1 MRIVATDRSVVTI
14 TATRHEI
21 TTIVAAA
28 RMALQLINAD
38 VNAPADAR
46 AQLTSALRRYD
57 AAIARA
63 TTTHNGPTP
72 VPSE

>member
-1 MRIVATDRSVVTI
+1 MRIVSADRSVITI

-28 RMALQLINAD
+28 RMALDLINAD

-46 AQLTSALRRYD
+46 FQLTRALRQYD

-63 TTTHNGPTP
+63 TTTANGSTP
-72 VPSE
+72 VAPE

>member
-1 MRIVATDRSVVTI
+1 MRIAAADRSVIAI

-28 RMALQLINAD
+28 RMALEIINAD
-38 VNAPADAR
+38 VNAPAGAR
-46 AQLTSALRRYD
+46 TQLGRALRQYD

-63 TTTHNGPTP
+63 TATHNGSIP
-72 VPSE
+72 VE

>member
-1 MRIVATDRSVVTI
+1 MRIAAADRSVIAI

-28 RMALQLINAD
+28 RMALEIINAD
-38 VNAPADAR
+38 VNAPAGAR
-46 AQLTSALRRYD
+46 TQLSRALRHD

-63 TTTHNGPTP
+63 TATHNGSIP
-72 VPSE
+72 VE